1 MTSRFERLLI
11 SLMFALFAAGATL
24 VIASAQSGTVPPIQT
39 SSGCATCH
47 SEFQTTGKM
56 VHMVKQVVI
65 PYSWMNGQS
74 RVSPAR
80 A

>member
-47 SEFQTTGKM
+47 SEFQTT
-56 VHMVKQVVI
+56 
-65 PYSWMNGQS
+65 
-74 RVSPAR
+74 
-80 A
+80 